1 MLFNEKYAISH
12 INFSTGFIAIE
23 HNGSEYSYDEP
34 LTGLVR
40 GFSRLIGQESESL
53 GTLQYKIR
61 NSPHDFIIQWDGTY
75 GVMIVAEDIRKMDEI
90 VKYIKNSLYEINYNS
105 LYEERYRTGE

>member
-23 HNGSEYSYDEP
+23 HSGDDMSEEP

-40 GFSRLIGQESESL
+40 GFSRLIGDEGESL
-53 GTLQYKIR
+53 GLMQYKIR
-61 NSPHDFIIQWDGTY
+61 NSPHEFVIQWDSEY
-75 GVMIVAEDIRKMDEI
+75 GVVVVAEDIRKMDEI
-90 VKYIKNSLYEINYNS
+90 VKYIKNSLYEINYNM
-105 LYEERYRTGE
+105 LYNERY